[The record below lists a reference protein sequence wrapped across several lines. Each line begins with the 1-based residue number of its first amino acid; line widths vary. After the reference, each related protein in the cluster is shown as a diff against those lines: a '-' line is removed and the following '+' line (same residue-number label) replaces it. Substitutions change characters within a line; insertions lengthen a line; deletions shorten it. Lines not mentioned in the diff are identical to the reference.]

1 MSIRIPK
8 KPFANYKWRWAVY
21 TPTESLNTPPIFI
34 GILRVLRENEFNS
47 FSSEQVNIGLQRV
60 QEEMET
66 TVNLVRTQERNIF
79 RNSGQ
84 YWKALGLFQ
93 ESKRGQIILSNFGRK
108 LADGEITQIEF
119 ALTII
124 KTLELPNKY
133 IENDIEEWNNSG
145 IKIKPLVLILD
156 IIKNLQLKFGI
167 EQGYLTPEEL
177 INIVIPLAGDN
188 GNIHEYLESISLF
201 RQGKLDLSAWPN
213 CAESSNDKRM
223 AREFLLYL
231 SNYGFCNAIT
241 GVNNFKE
248 KYYLSNISIHEIEE
262 LENFQSDETELDRIE
277 RILRNTQIPAN
288 IERKKVVREV
298 LDRPNQNLFRKVI
311 LEAYQSTCLITG
323 IRLDTV
329 LEAAHIRPVK
339 YKGKDEIY
347 NGMCLRADIHTL
359 FDSNHL
365 RIQPNG
371 KILLSEEA
379 RKKVNY
385 DFLPKEI
392 FLPKFINK
400 DYLDWRM
407 KYY

>member
-1 MSIRIPK
+1 MSTRIPK

-21 TPTESLNTPPIFI
+21 TPTESLNTPPIYL
-34 GILRVLRENEFNS
+34 GILRVLRENEFNA
-47 FSSEQVNIGLQRV
+47 FSSEGVNNGLQRV

-93 ESKRGQIILSNFGRK
+93 EAKRGQIILSNFGRR
-108 LADGEITQIEF
+108 LADGEITQVEF

-124 KTLELPNKY
+124 KTLELPNKN
-133 IENDIEEWNNSG
+133 IESNLTEWNDSG
-145 IKIKPLVLILD
+145 VYIKPLELILE
-156 IIKNLQLKFGI
+156 IIKNLQISFGI
-167 EQGYLTPEEL
+167 EEGYITPEEL
-177 INIVIPLAGDN
+177 IKIIIPLAGDR
-188 GNIHEYLESISLF
+188 GEMKEYLNCISLF
-201 RQGKLDLSAWPN
+201 RQNKLDLSLWPD
-213 CAESSNDKRM
+213 CAESSNDRRM

-231 SNYGFCNAIT
+231 SNYGFCNVIA

-248 KYYLSNISIHEIEE
+248 KYFLSNISVHEIEE
-262 LENFQSDETELDRIE
+262 LQKFESDETELDRIE
-277 RILRNTQIPAN
+277 RIIRNTQIPAN

-311 LEAYQSTCLITG
+311 LEAYQSTCLVTG
-323 IRLDTV
+323 VKLDTV
-329 LEAAHIRPVK
+329 LEAAHIKPVK
-339 YKGKDEIY
+339 YKGNDEVF
-347 NGMCLRADIHTL
+347 NGMCLRADVHTL

-371 KILLSEEA
+371 QILLSEEA
-379 RKKVNY
+379 RKKENY
-385 DFLPKEI
+385 DFLPKDI
-392 FLPKFINK
+392 VIPDFVNK

>member
-1 MSIRIPK
+1 MNIRTPK

-21 TPTESLNTPPIFI
+21 TPTESLNTPPIFL
-34 GILRVLRENEFNS
+34 GILRVLRENEFEN
-47 FSSEQVNIGLQRV
+47 FSSEGVNTGLHRV
-60 QEEMET
+60 QTEMET

-93 ESKRGQIILSNFGRK
+93 EVRRGQIVLSNFGRK

-119 ALTII
+119 AITIV
-124 KTLELPNKY
+124 KSLELPNQN
-133 IENDIEEWNNSG
+133 IDTNAQEWYDAG
-145 IKIKPLVLILD
+145 VKIKPLELVLE
-156 IIKNLQLKFGI
+156 IIKNLQVNYGI
-167 EQGYLTPEEL
+167 DYGFITPEEL
-177 INIVIPLAGDN
+177 IKIIIPLAGDN
-188 GNIHEYLESISLF
+188 GTMDEFLNCIMLF
-201 RQGKLDLSAWPN
+201 REGKLDLTGWPD

-223 AREFLLYL
+223 AREFMLYL
-231 SNYGFCNAIT
+231 SNYGFCNAVAGST
-241 GVNNFKE
+241 NFLE

-262 LENFQSDETELDRIE
+262 LNSFEYEETELDRIE
-277 RILRNTQIPAN
+277 RIIRNTQIPAN

-323 IRLDTV
+323 VKLDTV
-329 LEAAHIRPVK
+329 LEAAHVKPVK
-339 YKGKDEIY
+339 YKGIDEVY
-347 NGMCLRADIHTL
+347 NGICLRADIHTL

-365 RIQPNG
+365 RIRPNG
-371 KILLSEEA
+371 QLLLSEEA
-379 RKKVNY
+379 RKVDNY

-392 FLPKFINK
+392 ALPGFINT

>member
-1 MSIRIPK
+1 MSTRIPR

-21 TPTESLNTPPIFI
+21 TPTESLNTPPIYL
-34 GILRVLRENEFNS
+34 GILRVLRENEFNA
-47 FSSEQVNIGLQRV
+47 FSSEGVNSGLQRV

-93 ESKRGQIILSNFGRK
+93 EARRGQIILSNFGRR
-108 LADGEITQIEF
+108 LADGEITQVEF
-119 ALTII
+119 ALTVI
-124 KTLELPNKY
+124 KTLELPNKN
-133 IENDIEEWNNSG
+133 IESNLTEWNDSG
-145 IKIKPLVLILD
+145 VYIKPLELILE
-156 IIKNLQLKFGI
+156 IIKNLQISFGI
-167 EQGYLTPEEL
+167 EEGYITPEEL
-177 INIVIPLAGDN
+177 IKIIIPLAGDR
-188 GNIHEYLESISLF
+188 GEMKEYLNCISLF
-201 RQGKLDLSAWPN
+201 RQNKLDLSLWPD
-213 CAESSNDKRM
+213 CAESSNDRRM

-231 SNYGFCNAIT
+231 SNYGFCNVTA

-248 KYYLSNISIHEIEE
+248 KYFLSNISVHEIEE
-262 LENFQSDETELDRIE
+262 LQNFKSEETELDRIE
-277 RILRNTQIPAN
+277 RIIRNTQIPAN

-311 LEAYQSTCLITG
+311 LEAYQSTCLVTG
-323 IRLDTV
+323 VKLDTV
-329 LEAAHIRPVK
+329 LEAAHIKPVK
-339 YKGKDEIY
+339 YKGNDEVF
-347 NGMCLRADIHTL
+347 NGMCLRADVHTL

-371 KILLSEEA
+371 QILLSEEA
-379 RKKVNY
+379 RKKENY
-385 DFLPKEI
+385 DFLPKDIVIPE
-392 FLPKFINK
+392 FVNK